1 MMMTMMSR
9 SSFVLLA
16 VLASCLLA
24 AAATGSGRVFVEHTE
39 PLRLPEGWIK
49 GERLAAEEI
58 VELLIAVRLTNTA
71 ELERRYELAFLTP
84 SHDVINVSSSPS
96 IFVIFILFRVD
107 WLLRICFGCD
117 LDRFSCPS
125 R

>member
-1 MMMTMMSR
+1 MTMMSR
-9 SSFVLLA
+9 SGFVLLA
-16 VLASCLLA
+16 VLATCLLA

-71 ELERRYELAFLTP
+71 ELERRYELAFFFFTP
-84 SHDVINVSSSPS
+84 SHSMM
-96 IFVIFILFRVD
+96 
-107 WLLRICFGCD
+107 
-117 LDRFSCPS
+117 
-125 R
+125 